1 MALATTNDFDVHQM
15 DVKTTFLNGYLQKEN
30 YMEQAQGFIQLRT
43 HHKVYKLHKTFNGFT
58 QSLRAWYER
67 IDSFLLTSGFKKSV
81 VNTNVY
87 IFTQDNRF
95 MILALYVDDA
105 ILISND
111 ANRLLKQFQSKLAK
125 EFAMTNLGH
134 IQYCLGIHI
143 KRDRL
148 NHTIYMHQAKYI
160 ETKLQMFKLEMSK
173 VVATPLE
180 VGLKLTKAMSPQI
193 ESKKKHMKKVPY
205 QSSLGSLMY
214 YIDLH

>member
-1 MALATTNDFDVHQM
+1 MDF
-15 DVKTTFLNGYLQKEN
+15 
-30 YMEQAQGFIQLRT
+30 
-43 HHKVYKLHKTFNGFT
+43 
-58 QSLRAWYER
+58 
-67 IDSFLLTSGFKKSV
+67 FLLTSSFKKSV
-81 VNTNVY
+81 ANTNVN
-87 IFTQDNRF
+87 ILTQDNQF

-111 ANRLLKQFQSKLAK
+111 VDGLLKQFKSKLAK

-134 IQYCLGIHI
+134 IQYCFG

-173 VVATPLE
+173 VVATSLE

-193 ESKKKHMKKVPY
+193 ESKKKHMKKV
-205 QSSLGSLMY
+205 
-214 YIDLH
+214 